1 MNQRKDTSTFDKN
14 NLYAFSVIVELSH
27 ASMKQYPKVIVI
39 NLDNFNYFETDK
51 PLLTFKIRDEEGHIE
66 SEMYESI
73 HLVLANINN
82 SKYNI
87 NKEIKKF
94 ASFLK
99 ERDLEKLAEE
109 FRGDEKYM
117 AIIRTVE
124 DLTMDEELIGFYS
137 YEEKIRQDKQ
147 ELEYSKE
154 RIREE
159 ANLEVAKNLLAMR
172 VLSVE

>member
-1 MNQRKDTSTFDKN
+1 
-14 NLYAFSVIVELSH
+14 
-27 ASMKQYPKVIVI
+27 MKQI
-39 NLDNFNYFETDK
+39 

-66 SEMYESI
+66 NEMYESI

-109 FRGDEKYM
+109 FRGEEKYM
-117 AIIRTVE
+117 AAIRTVE